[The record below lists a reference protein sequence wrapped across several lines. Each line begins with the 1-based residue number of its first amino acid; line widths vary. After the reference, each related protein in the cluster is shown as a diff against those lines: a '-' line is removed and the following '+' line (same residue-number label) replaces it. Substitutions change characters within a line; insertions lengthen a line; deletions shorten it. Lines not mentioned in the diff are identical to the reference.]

1 MIDGFWILQI
11 ESVQGGGGGV
21 VFFRNGKLFGGDNG
35 YLYLGTYNLAGNTV
49 TARVKVEQFLPGA
62 PNLLGIEADY
72 ELDVEGKVESDVIR
86 ATGTP
91 VGFEVTGLAFKL
103 TRRAELD

>member
-21 VFFRNGKLFGGDNG
+21 VFFQNGKLFGGDTG
-35 YLYLGTYNLAGNTV
+35 YLYLGTYNLEGNFV
-49 TARVKVEQFLPGA
+49 TAKVKVEQFLPGV
-62 PNLLGIEADY
+62 PNLLGIESNY
-72 ELDVEGKVESDVIR
+72 EMHVEGKVEGDVIR

-91 VGFEVTGLAFKL
+91 VGYE
-103 TRRAELD
+103 